1 MKISEAY
8 THLVARSHDTQEYED
23 GPVPFVTSAETDN
36 GVVKYVKPLDGD
48 RVVEGPCIVISGLG
62 FATLHAG
69 RVLPKGNGGDS
80 CTILKA
86 KTKASMAEYLS
97 FAAVFNL
104 LHKWRFSYGRK
115 CGWSRIAELEVPDEL
130 PSVATVWKS
139 QQDRLGTCLGDVSST
154 LFEEFEPA
162 ASTVTASDESET
174 EVEPEEM
181 DTDESQVPV
190 PDLG

>member
-1 MKISEAY
+1 MKISAGY
-8 THLVARSHDTQEYED
+8 THFVANSHDTQEYED
-23 GPVPFVTSAETDN
+23 GPVPFVTSAEADN

-69 RVLPKGNGGDS
+69 KVLPKGNGGDS

-86 KTKASMAEYLS
+86 KAQASMAEYLS

-115 CGWSRIAELEVPDEL
+115 CGWSRIADLDVPDEL
-130 PSVATVWKS
+130 PSVDSVWKD
-139 QQDRLGTCLGDVSST
+139 QQDRLDACRGDISSK
-154 LFEEFEPA
+154 LFEKCEPA
-162 ASTVTASDESET
+162 TASSSPEASET
-174 EVEPEEM
+174 DTEPKEL
-181 DTDESQVPV
+181 DADEI
-190 PDLG
+190 